1 MKIYEIQNQN
11 LISIQSTI
19 VFSQY
24 ACLIFLQ
31 ADAVYCSPR
40 KMFAV
45 VKFTFRSQTAIPFFV
60 FDEAP
65 LCVKEIAAVATCVTA
80 IEGIA
85 LNLRSVRVE
94 RTSFESESA
103 EQYEQFERASQSV

>member
-1 MKIYEIQNQN
+1 MEI
-11 LISIQSTI
+11 LVAHS
-19 VFSQY
+19 V
-24 ACLIFLQ
+24 
-31 ADAVYCSPR
+31 
-40 KMFAV
+40 
-45 VKFTFRSQTAIPFFV
+45 
-60 FDEAP
+60 
-65 LCVKEIAAVATCVTA
+65 EIALGTCVTA